1 MTVRRCWVLLAAA
14 AWTLYVW
21 VSRLVIMWGGD
32 ESGAFKAVHTVLA
45 LVSIGFALS
54 IAWIAL
60 DWRRTSKISRNSPG
74 PETPESREKTALG

>member
-14 AWTLYVW
+14 AWTTYVW
-21 VSRLVIMWGGD
+21 GSRLVIMWGGD

-45 LVSIGFALS
+45 LVSLGFAAA

-60 DWRRTSKISRNSPG
+60 DWRRNFSRNSTG
-74 PETPESREKTALG
+74 ADALNSREKVAAP